1 MKIKGQ
7 HYRSIWV
14 LEDGWGVRIFDQ
26 RALPWDIVHVD
37 LRSVD
42 QVVVAI
48 KEMWVR
54 GAPLLAMVGAYGLCL
69 ALGDNASDETLEKA
83 YHILLGTRPTA
94 VNLRW
99 ALDKIY
105 DTAKPLQG
113 DERVKACYDCANA
126 LCEEDIALN
135 EAIGHHG
142 LEIIRKIS
150 QDKQGK
156 TVHILT
162 HCNAGWLATVDYGT
176 ATSPIY
182 MAHDAGIDVHV
193 WVDETRPR
201 NQGALLTAFEL
212 ESHGVPH
219 HVISDNVGGHLMQ
232 KGQVDLCLVGADRV
246 TKNGDV
252 CNKIG
257 TYLKALAAYDN
268 HVPFYVALPYPTI
281 DYNLATGNDI
291 IIEER
296 SPDEVIFI
304 SGQTEKG
311 NIKQVK
317 LTQSPA
323 FNPSFDV
330 TPAKFVTGYITADGV
345 WDKIPMIT

>member
-1 MKIKGQ
+1 
-7 HYRSIWV
+7 
-14 LEDGWGVRIFDQ
+14 
-26 RALPWDIVHVD
+26 
-37 LRSVD
+37 
-42 QVVVAI
+42 
-48 KEMWVR
+48 
-54 GAPLLAMVGAYGLCL
+54 MVGAYGLCL
-69 ALGDNASDETLEKA
+69 ALREDASDDSLEKA
-83 YHILLGTRPTA
+83 YHILLNTRPTA

-105 DTAKPLQG
+105 HTAKTHQG
-113 DERVKACYDCANA
+113 DARIAACYRCANM
-126 LCEEDIALN
+126 LCEEDIDLN
-135 EAIGHHG
+135 QAIGRHG

-150 QDKQGK
+150 QEKQGK

-176 ATSPIY
+176 ATAPIY

-212 ESHGVPH
+212 GSHGIPH
-219 HVISDNVGGHLMQ
+219 HVISDNVGGYLMQ
-232 KGQVDLCLVGADRV
+232 KGQVDLCFVGADRV

-281 DYNLATGNDI
+281 DYTLECGDDI

-304 SGQTEKG
+304 SGQTEEG
-311 NIKQVK
+311 DIKQVK
-317 LTQSPA
+317 LTQSLA

-330 TPAKFVTGYITADGV
+330 TPAKFITGYITQDGILNE
-345 WDKIPMIT
+345 IPTRHEDNKNEVIL